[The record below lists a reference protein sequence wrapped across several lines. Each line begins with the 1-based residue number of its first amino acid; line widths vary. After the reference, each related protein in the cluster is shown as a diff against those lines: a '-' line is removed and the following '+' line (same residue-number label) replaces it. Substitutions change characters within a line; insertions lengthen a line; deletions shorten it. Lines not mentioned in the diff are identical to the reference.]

1 MLHQLPT
8 LDPKT
13 DMAPAKV
20 KYKGIPEEIHI
31 PKTGKSLLQISL
43 DHKIPHLHEC
53 GGQGKCSTC
62 RVRVHHGHKNLN
74 PPTSLEKEMME
85 QRRWEPG
92 VRLACQCRV
101 YGDVEVERLI
111 WSSAEVQK
119 TQKEMFPEGKAEER
133 PIAILFCD
141 LRDFTKISTQH
152 FAFDMVY
159 MLNRFYTIMGDPILM
174 NNGIIYQYVGD
185 EIVGI
190 FGTAGGS
197 KEKICMDAIRAA
209 LAMSFAMDRLN
220 QQELSALGTSL
231 DIGIGVHFGK
241 AYVGHLGHPQFRQLS
256 VVGDPVNTAS
266 RIQGYTRPSKTKM
279 LISETVAEAIPSD
292 ALQLGKKFKPE
303 LKGLGDGLELIELI
317 DFAKLDM
324 QLELQSSLN
333 ELLKDQDA
341 FATDFYNRLFAK
353 EPELRKLFTHDMNDQ
368 GRMLTHMLMGIV
380 YSLSRP
386 EFLSMGLESLGRNH
400 TRYGVAGN
408 HYQIAKE
415 TFLETIKHF
424 LGENA
429 TPDTLQSWEMA
440 LGLIID
446 GMKRGAN

>member
-1 MLHQLPT
+1 V
-8 LDPKT
+8 DPKT
-13 DMAPAKV
+13 NVAPV
-20 KYKGIPEEIHI
+20 TVRYKGIEQEFRI
-31 PKTGKSLLQISL
+31 PKAGKSLLQISL
-43 DHKIPHLHEC
+43 EHKIPHLHEC
-53 GGQGKCSTC
+53 GGMGKCTTC
-62 RVRVHHGHKNLN
+62 RVRVHEGHKNLN
-74 PPTSLEKEMME
+74 PPTKIERDMME

-92 VRLACQCRV
+92 IRLACQSRV

-119 TQKEMFPEGKAEER
+119 TQTEMFPEGKAEER

-152 FAFDMVY
+152 FAFDMAY

-190 FGTAGGS
+190 FGTTGGT
-197 KEKICMDAIRAA
+197 KEKACMEAIRAA
-209 LAMSFAMDRLN
+209 VGMSYALDRLN
-220 QQELSALGTSL
+220 QQELSSVGTSL
-231 DIGIGVHFGK
+231 DIGIGIHFGK
-241 AYVGHLGHPQFRQLS
+241 AYVGHLGHPQFRQFS

-266 RIQGYTRPSKTKM
+266 RVQGYTRPSKTRM
-279 LISETVAEAIPSD
+279 LISETVAAAIPED
-292 ALQLGKKFKPE
+292 TLQLGKKFKPE
-303 LKGLGDGLELIELI
+303 LKGLGDSLELIELV

-333 ELLKDQDA
+333 LLLQDQDT
-341 FATDFYNRLFAK
+341 FAANFYKTLFSKA
-353 EPELRKLFTHDMNDQ
+353 PGLRQLFHGDLVSQ

-386 EFLSMGLESLGRNH
+386 EFLSSGLESLGRNH
-400 TRYGVAGN
+400 TRYGVMGH
-408 HYQIAKE
+408 HYQIALE
-415 TFLETIKHF
+415 AFMETIAQT
-424 LGENA
+424 LGEQA
-429 TPDTLQSWEMA
+429 TPKILKSWEMA
-440 LGLIID
+440 LAIVID